1 MRARTITALRIAL
14 AAVLLGT
21 LLTQVLII
29 PLLAAEAARESPE
42 VAYLRLPYTVAAIVF
57 VLCIQLALVCVWRLL
72 SFVRSGSIFSPA
84 AFAWVNR
91 ITGSIVVAVAILAVM
106 WVHLT
111 VINAMAPAVFL
122 FLTGGVVC
130 GLCLALLVVV
140 MKALLVRATEL
151 EADLSE
157 VI

>member
-1 MRARTITALRIAL
+1 MQGRTITALRIAL

-21 LLTQVLII
+21 LLTQALII

-42 VAYLRLPYTVAAIVF
+42 VAYLRYPYTVAAIVF
-57 VLCIQLALVCVWRLL
+57 VLCVQVAIVCVWRLL
-72 SFVRSGSIFSPA
+72 AFVRGGSIFSPT

-91 ITGSIVVAVAILAVM
+91 IIGSIVVAVVILAAM
-106 WVHLT
+106 WVHLSA
-111 VINAMAPAVFL
+111 INAMAPAVFL

-130 GLCLALLVVV
+130 GLCLALLMVV
-140 MKALLVRATEL
+140 MRALLERATQL
-151 EADLSE
+151 ESDLSE